1 MLIILEQSR
10 PDGSGLHVPD
20 RPQPLIQE
28 LPMTEIPDEDQTR
41 SDDFGA
47 ARDPLAGDSAREI
60 EPDTDEPEEPDGA
73 DRAREAGT
81 GD

>member
-1 MLIILEQSR
+1 
-10 PDGSGLHVPD
+10 
-20 RPQPLIQE
+20 
-28 LPMTEIPDEDQTR
+28 MTEIPDEDQTR
-41 SDDFGA
+41 RDEYGA

-60 EPDTDEPEEPDGA
+60 EPDTDEPDEPEGA

>member
-10 PDGSGLHVPD
+10 PDGSRLPVPD
-20 RPQPLIQE
+20 RPSQRFRSPA
-28 LPMTEIPDEDQTR
+28 MTEIPDEDQTR
-41 SDDFGA
+41 RDEYGA

-60 EPDTDEPEEPDGA
+60 EPDTDEPDEPEGA

>member
-1 MLIILEQSR
+1 
-10 PDGSGLHVPD
+10 
-20 RPQPLIQE
+20 
-28 LPMTEIPDEDQTR
+28 MTEIPDEDQTR

-60 EPDTDEPEEPDGA
+60 EPDTDEPEEPERA
-73 DRAREAGT
+73 DRAREAGA